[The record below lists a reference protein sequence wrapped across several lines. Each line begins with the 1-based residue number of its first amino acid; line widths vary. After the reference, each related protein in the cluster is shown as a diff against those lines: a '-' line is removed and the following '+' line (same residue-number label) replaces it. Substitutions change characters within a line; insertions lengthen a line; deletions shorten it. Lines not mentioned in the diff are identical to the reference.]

1 MAFLK
6 LDATGDLMAPLR
18 SFWQWFTR
26 WRTRR
31 RIASITPAFAR
42 QRVRRG
48 ATYLDDLDPDW
59 HGRVDP
65 DTLELANGQ
74 ACVLGQLH
82 GDFRMGLGRAQIL
95 NLTSAPRPSL
105 SPVAYGFQ
113 CLQRV
118 PDAAQDQD
126 YDLLNQAWQE
136 AIRERQ
142 RKDAVSQPSDADDRT
157 ERHRSAGDSVPAWD
171 VQQAREVPAVQNV
184 EPPEEVMA

>member
-1 MAFLK
+1 MALT
-6 LDATGDLMAPLR
+6 LGSP
-18 SFWQWFTR
+18 WQWFTR
-26 WRTRR
+26 WCTRR
-31 RIASITPAFAR
+31 RIASITTAYAR

-59 HGRVDP
+59 HRRVDP

-95 NLTSAPRPSL
+95 NFTSAPRPSL

-126 YDLLNQAWQE
+126 YKLLNQAWQE

-142 RKDAVSQPSDADDRT
+142 RKEAVSQPSDADNQT
-157 ERHRSAGDSVPAWD
+157 EHHRPGGSVEQAQCW
-171 VQQAREVPAVQNV
+171 QQAPVQKQ
-184 EPPEEVMA
+184 PEEVMV

>member
-1 MAFLK
+1 MALT
-6 LDATGDLMAPLR
+6 LGSP
-18 SFWQWFTR
+18 WQWFSR

-31 RIASITPAFAR
+31 RIASITPAYAR

-59 HGRVDP
+59 HRRVDP

-118 PDAAQDQD
+118 PDAAQDRD
-126 YDLLNQAWQE
+126 YDLLNRAWQE

-142 RKDAVSQPSDADDRT
+142 RRDFDARPPDADNRA
-157 ERHRSAGDSVPAWD
+157 ERHRPRGDVRQARDVKPPRD
-171 VQQAREVPAVQNV
+171 VQGVQNV
-184 EPPEEVMA
+184 KLAEEVRA